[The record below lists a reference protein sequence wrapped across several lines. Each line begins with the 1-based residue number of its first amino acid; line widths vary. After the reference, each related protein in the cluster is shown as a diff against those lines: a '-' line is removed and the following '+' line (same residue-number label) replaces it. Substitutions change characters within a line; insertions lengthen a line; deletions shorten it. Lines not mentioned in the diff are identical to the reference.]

1 MRSSKNSCL
10 ADFFIRLT
18 ALMIVS
24 GLTSILTAF
33 GIIHLHF
40 FVRLNPCPDI
50 IASILRYYL

>member
-1 MRSSKNSCL
+1 
-10 ADFFIRLT
+10 LT